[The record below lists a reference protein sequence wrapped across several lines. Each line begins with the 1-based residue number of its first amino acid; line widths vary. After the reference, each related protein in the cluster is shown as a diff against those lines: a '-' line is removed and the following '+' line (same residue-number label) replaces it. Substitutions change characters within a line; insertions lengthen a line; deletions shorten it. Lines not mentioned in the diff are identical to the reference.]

1 MKHYYGRIKT
11 HHEYVIWLWEIKYIL
26 EKPYSL
32 DCDFLT
38 LKKDLKDLDII
49 YDL

>member
-1 MKHYYGRIKT
+1 MGNKI
-11 HHEYVIWLWEIKYIL
+11 YIL

>member
-1 MKHYYGRIKT
+1 
-11 HHEYVIWLWEIKYIL
+11 L

-38 LKKDLKDLDII
+38 LKKDLNDLDMDI
-49 YDL
+49 LFKT